1 MSKIRY
7 IRKSDYEYI
16 AKAQINYGTFV
27 SDYADILTKILIN
40 FNSFL
45 SSTLIVETDNG
56 EIIGFDIN
64 ILKPYSFWKEFYK
77 NLSFF
82 KKIKWLYSNKI
93 QHDIINKYDDEFKD
107 IYDDLYKIDDK
118 VAYTFLYMFD
128 KKIENNI
135 RAADVGIMQLKLI
148 ADKYEYQTAEIK
160 NSNIASIKSYTRR
173 GFNTTKYFE
182 YEKGVLFSVI
192 KIDDIRDS
200 IKNYNINCDIDLGVK

>member
-16 AKAQINYGTFV
+16 TNAQINYGTFV

-118 VAYTFLYMFD
+118 VAYTFLCMFD

>member
-1 MSKIRY
+1 
-7 IRKSDYEYI
+7 
-16 AKAQINYGTFV
+16 
-27 SDYADILTKILIN
+27 
-40 FNSFL
+40 
-45 SSTLIVETDNG
+45 
-56 EIIGFDIN
+56 
-64 ILKPYSFWKEFYK
+64 
-77 NLSFF
+77 
-82 KKIKWLYSNKI
+82 
-93 QHDIINKYDDEFKD
+93 
-107 IYDDLYKIDDK
+107 
-118 VAYTFLYMFD
+118 MFD

>member
-16 AKAQINYGTFV
+16 TNAQINYGTFV